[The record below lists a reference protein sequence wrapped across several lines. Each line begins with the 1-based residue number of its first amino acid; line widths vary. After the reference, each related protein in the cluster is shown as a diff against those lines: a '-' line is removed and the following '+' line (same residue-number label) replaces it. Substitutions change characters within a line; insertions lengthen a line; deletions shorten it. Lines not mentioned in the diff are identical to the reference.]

1 MHAEEP
7 LRAVSNAEC
16 VGFVILMK
24 SEESSITY
32 RLNTEWEQV
41 DDVVKVESGRF
52 AQFKLWYDEDALFL
66 EEMESR
72 IEAMVKTN
80 MSRDNAPQLDPLS
93 QAIHV
98 VAHAQQSQEESW
110 EEQLTRGLLP
120 LVQSADSWLLTV
132 LHAHHFVNSHF
143 TVRPDL
149 SQLLEDLQLPCATTT
164 LDQAIVAVSMSFQ
177 VKDWEEN
184 LQQEMAQLSAK
195 CYTLQRVLREK
206 SLLDRTSLLCEL
218 AGTKTKVQVRYQAV
232 KSQYKCLSLHR
243 RRRYFGEEFYESVCK
258 RRRVE
263 NEVAKLYCM

>member
-1 MHAEEP
+1 M
-7 LRAVSNAEC
+7 
-16 VGFVILMK
+16 
-24 SEESSITY
+24 
-32 RLNTEWEQV
+32 
-41 DDVVKVESGRF
+41 
-52 AQFKLWYDEDALFL
+52 
-66 EEMESR
+66 
-72 IEAMVKTN
+72 
-80 MSRDNAPQLDPLS
+80 DPVS

-98 VAHAQQSQEESW
+98 VTRIQQSQQESRY
-110 EEQLTRGLLP
+110 EPLNAGMLP
-120 LVQSADSWLLTV
+120 LVATADPWLLAV
-132 LHAHHFVNSHF
+132 LHTHRFMKSHF
-143 TVRPDL
+143 TMRPNL

-232 KSQYKCLSLHR
+232 KSQYKCLSLRTR
-243 RRRYFGEEFYESVCK
+243 RRHFGEEFYESVCK